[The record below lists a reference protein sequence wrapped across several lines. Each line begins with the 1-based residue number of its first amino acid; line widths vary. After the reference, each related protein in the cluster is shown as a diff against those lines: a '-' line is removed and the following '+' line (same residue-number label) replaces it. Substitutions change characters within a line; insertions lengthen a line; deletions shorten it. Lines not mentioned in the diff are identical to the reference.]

1 MARDY
6 PQHRFRPSP
15 ELDAQIKEYMQR
27 ERRRSVNEALT
38 VLVSDALERWR
49 LSKLPTKLTVIEADA
64 GGECSRR
71 TYDL

>member
-1 MARDY
+1 MTRDY

-15 ELDAQIKEYMQR
+15 ELDAQLKEYMQR

-49 LSKLPTKLTVIEADA
+49 LAKL
-64 GGECSRR
+64 R
-71 TYDL
+71 